1 MVPLLFFVFVFE
13 IDDTFNNN
21 NNNNNNRVR
30 SLPSFFKSV
39 KECGC
44 VYFLK
49 YFSFKNT
56 SKLLFLFFKIIFDIS
71 TLKLF
76 ENTKKILI

>member
-13 IDDTFNNN
+13 IDDTFNF

-49 YFSFKNT
+49 YFLFKNI
-56 SKLLFLFFKIIFDIS
+56 SKLLFLFFKNYF
-71 TLKLF
+71 
-76 ENTKKILI
+76 